1 MTTVATTRPADD
13 NRASVEADA
22 ERARSARSPSVRVRI
37 PVRVDFA
44 GGWSD
49 VPYFSGGEGGAVVN
63 AAIDHYVEGRAS
75 STTEGMQLEYRTDI
89 PKGSGLGASAA
100 LDVAWLALT
109 NGLMRRTITPTQLA
123 EDAYRV
129 EKVLGVEGGKQDQY
143 AAALGG
149 FNHLVFGPES
159 DPASAESLALDPAV
173 VAALEDRLI
182 LCYTGSAHDS
192 GSLHE
197 RVWEPFLGGDR
208 RIAAA
213 LRRIR
218 DSAPHARDAL
228 LRGDL
233 DALGE
238 LLTVN
243 LEGARQLVP
252 ELVTSRMDELFA
264 IAMKAGAAGAKGC
277 GAGGGGCAIVLA
289 RDGRADEVRAALR
302 GAGVE
307 IMAFRFESTSWWG
320 ENAPGAQ
327 T

>member
-1 MTTVATTRPADD
+1 LTTTATRRVDERSTPSETAMATD
-13 NRASVEADA
+13 ASD
-22 ERARSARSPSVRVRI
+22 RSRSLRVKI

-75 STTEGMQLEYRTDI
+75 ATPDGMRLEYRTDV

-109 NGLMRRTITPTQLA
+109 NGLMGKTITPTQLA

-149 FNHLVFGPES
+149 FNHLVFGPEP
-159 DPASAESLALDPAV
+159 DPASAEPLALDPAV
-173 VAALEDRLI
+173 VVALEERLI

-252 ELVTSRMDELFA
+252 ELVTSRMDQLFA
-264 IAMKAGAAGAKGC
+264 IATKAGAAGAKAC

-302 GAGVE
+302 GAAVE
-307 IMAFRFESTSWWG
+307 IMSFRFESTSWWG
-320 ENAPGAQ
+320 ENAPGTQ

>member
-1 MTTVATTRPADD
+1 MTTVATTRPDE
-13 NRASVEADA
+13 NRASAAADTA
-22 ERARSARSPSVRVRI
+22 TATTDLLPSVGVKI

-49 VPYFSGGEGGAVVN
+49 VPYFSAGEGGAVVS
-63 AAIDHYVEGRAS
+63 AAIDQYVEGSAS
-75 STTEGMQLEYRTDI
+75 ATPVGMQLGYRTDV

-159 DPASAESLALDPAV
+159 DPASAERLALDPAV
-173 VAALEDRLI
+173 VAALEERLL

-243 LEGARQLVP
+243 LEGARQLAP

-264 IAMKAGAAGAKGC
+264 IATNAGAAGAKAC

-307 IMAFRFESTSWWG
+307 IMSFRFESTSWWG
-320 ENAPGAQ
+320 DNAPNAQ